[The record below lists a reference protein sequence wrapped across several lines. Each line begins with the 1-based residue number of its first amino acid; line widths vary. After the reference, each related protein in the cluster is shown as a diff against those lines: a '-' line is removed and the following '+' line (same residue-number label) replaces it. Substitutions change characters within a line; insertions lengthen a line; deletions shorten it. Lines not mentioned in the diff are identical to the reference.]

1 MGGGDIFSPQ
11 VTSMPT
17 AEVGAY
23 LEEIDMKRVDL
34 VIDQVSQTAHGPA
47 R

>member
-1 MGGGDIFSPQ
+1 
-11 VTSMPT
+11 
-17 AEVGAY
+17 
-23 LEEIDMKRVDL
+23 MKRVDL